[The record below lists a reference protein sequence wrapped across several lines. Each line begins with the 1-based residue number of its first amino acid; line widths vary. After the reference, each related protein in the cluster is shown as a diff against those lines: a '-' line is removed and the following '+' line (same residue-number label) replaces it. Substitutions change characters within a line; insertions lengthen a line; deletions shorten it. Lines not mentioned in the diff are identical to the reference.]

1 MLLELIEHH
10 SGLFLTAI
18 EPLILR
24 RNCRSLAALSAT
36 CRRLRGF
43 LAAEVPLYGHYLR
56 WLKIRRTE
64 DIKKIMYVDTEYHY
78 ICSVIFV
85 NDKLIS
91 YVYPDITSGSQGIF
105 EDCYDL
111 EVQSENTTAYNI
123 YDILVYHISK
133 DSIIDRISNP
143 PKWLLRNKKL
153 RRRFTLNQTTGH
165 KVIYKSVLR
174 KN

>member
-10 SGLFLTAI
+10 PGLFHAVIRALTM
-18 EPLILR
+18 R
-24 RNCRSLAALSAT
+24 RDCRSLNALAGS
-36 CRRLRGF
+36 CRSMRDF
-43 LAAEVPLYGHYLR
+43 LAAKVPLYGHYLR

-64 DIKKIMYVDTEYHY
+64 DIKKIMYVDAEYHY

-91 YVYPDITSGSQGIF
+91 YLYPDITSGGQGIF

-111 EVQSENTTAYNI
+111 EVQSENTTPYNI
-123 YDILVYHISK
+123 YDIMVYHISK
-133 DSIIDRISNP
+133 NSVMDPISNP

-153 RRRFTLNQTTGH
+153 RRRFTIRTTGH
-165 KVIYKSVLR
+165 KITYKSILR